1 MLYQQSIISG
11 FISIIGLL
19 TSNTYLTVIKQSY
32 KVKVTF
38 GVCGQRCDTH
48 MLVTP
53 DFFEK
58 YCAKALKSNL
68 LNNNNT
74 QQHQQQ
80 QEWSPQEDLMLTGS
94 IQELASR

>member
-80 QEWSPQEDLMLTGS
+80 QEWSPKEDLMLTGS
-94 IQELASR
+94 IQELSSR